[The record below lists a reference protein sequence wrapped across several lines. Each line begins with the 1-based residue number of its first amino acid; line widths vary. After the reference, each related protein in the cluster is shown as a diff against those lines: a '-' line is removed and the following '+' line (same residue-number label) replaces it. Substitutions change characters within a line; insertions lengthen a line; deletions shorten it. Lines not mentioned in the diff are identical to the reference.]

1 MTWRHE
7 PGVRVVLKGMGWIF
21 VAAAAA
27 GLLCWACRWG
37 LRRAAVALARAVVH
51 PRPRAVTP
59 IHSSTGTSVTL
70 AADRRTLHR
79 GQFGLWFGEGGHAV
93 IGHVIA
99 HDPAAR
105 TVTRELLDVDGDLGS
120 ARFGH
125 WTGHLHPGPASLRR
139 RHREVRIAAPGGVAP
154 AWLIEPREA
163 VGSSRAGPSR
173 AGPSTWAIHI
183 HGRNGTRTTALASV
197 HATDALGMVSLV
209 VSYRGDGEGPAAHG
223 GASTLGL
230 REWEDV
236 DAAIGYALDHG
247 AQRVILVGWSLGG
260 AIALQLSE
268 LSAHRAAIHRLVL
281 VGPVTDWR
289 AAVRTG
295 ALARGL
301 PSWVG
306 GLAVRALGDRS
317 LSARIGL
324 VEPIDFEQLGWAR
337 PGRLTVPALVIHSD
351 GDREVPLSCSVM
363 FAMANPTLV
372 RLVELSPAEHCWEYN
387 VDPAAFNSAVID
399 FLGSGREGSRRLG

>member
-1 MTWRHE
+1 M
-7 PGVRVVLKGMGWIF
+7 KGMRWIF

-27 GLLCWACRWG
+27 GLLCWAGRWG
-37 LRRAAVALARAVVH
+37 LRRAAVALARIVVH
-51 PRPRAVTP
+51 PAPRAATP

-99 HDPAAR
+99 HDPEAR

-120 ARFGH
+120 ARFGQ

-139 RHREVRIAAPGGVAP
+139 RHREVRIAVPGGVAP

-163 VGSSRAGPSR
+163 AGPSA
-173 AGPSTWAIHI
+173 AGPSSAPASASSSAPSSTWAIHI

-197 HATDALGMVSLV
+197 HAMDALGMVSLV
-209 VSYRGDGEGPAAHG
+209 VSYRGDGEGPAAPG

-268 LSAHRAAIHRLVL
+268 LSAHRASIHRLVL

-295 ALARGL
+295 ALVRGL

-399 FLGSGREGSRRLG
+399 FLRSGREGSRRLG